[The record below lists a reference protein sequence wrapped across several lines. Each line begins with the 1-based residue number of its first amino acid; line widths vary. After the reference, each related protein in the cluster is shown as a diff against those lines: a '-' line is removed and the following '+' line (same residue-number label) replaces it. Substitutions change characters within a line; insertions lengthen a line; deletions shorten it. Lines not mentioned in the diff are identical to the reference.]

1 MIGNLDRERHT
12 MDQVESSNALESILT
27 ETLAQLEEVTQSKQ
41 SLAFY
46 SNIDHDQSKPI
57 KVTGIAI
64 AEGDWNG
71 VRYTAL
77 EIKAAA
83 ASLKGLP
90 IRVEHSKTRE
100 FRSDSVGTVTN
111 AEWDDT
117 LKALKFAGKIT
128 DPTAR
133 ELIVSGTFKAVSV
146 QTFLDKVLDQGIVM
160 AKNLLF
166 TELSLV
172 EKPACLTCQIFHWE
186 SLSKKDKCTGAC
198 ATVVNSIEIKPSD
211 NMNDADL
218 TALKE
223 EIMGK
228 VETIFEDLY
237 SKNIDWTCPVC
248 ASIPNASDP
257 LTFTKEEMLSH
268 MKTEHPHAYIAMQE
282 AGMVDDSGLLAT
294 DAEFVSWSSSKWKES
309 EKTRGGTSRVDNV
322 RIGLSTSAGTTP
334 IDTEVNELS
343 KPKPDPKLTP
353 TPAPD
358 PVVAPV
364 VAPVPV
370 PVTAPVIAPVIAP
383 VVAPVL
389 APVPVPVVVPPAP
402 VVVPPVPVVAP
413 PVPVPTPAPVVAP
426 VIAPPVVVERIIER
440 IIERPA
446 APVAPVV
453 VPAVAPVAP
462 VAPIPVP
469 TPAPVVAPVVAP
481 VLAPVVPVPA
491 PVPVVAAPVVAPIP
505 APTPD
510 PDHKDLSVGELI
522 YLLYRR
528 KDEPE

>member
-1 MIGNLDRERHT
+1 
-12 MDQVESSNALESILT
+12 MDQDESSNALESILT
-27 ETLAQLEEVTQSKQ
+27 ETLAQLEEVTRSKQ

-71 VRYTAL
+71 IRYTAS

-100 FRSDSVGTVTN
+100 FRSDSVGTVTDV
-111 AEWDDT
+111 EWDDT
-117 LKALKFAGKIT
+117 LRALKFAGTVI
-128 DPTAR
+128 DQTAR
-133 ELIVSGTFKAVSV
+133 QLIVSGTFKAVSV
-146 QTFLDKVLDQGIVM
+146 QTFLDKVLEGGITI

-186 SLSKKDKCTGAC
+186 SLSKKNKCTGAC
-198 ATVVNSIEIKPSD
+198 TTVVSSIEIKPSD

-218 TALKE
+218 DVLKK

-228 VETIFEDLY
+228 VEAIFEDLY
-237 SKNIDWTCPVC
+237 SKEIDWTCPVC
-248 ASIPNASDP
+248 ASLPNASDP

-282 AGMVDDSGLLAT
+282 AGLVDDSDLLAT
-294 DAEFVSWSSSKWKES
+294 DAEFVSWSSNKWKES
-309 EKTRGGTSRVDNV
+309 EKTRGDESRVNNTG
-322 RIGLSTSAGTTP
+322 IGLSTSGGTTP

-343 KPKPDPKLTP
+343 NEPDPKPTP
-353 TPAPD
+353 TPDPVVTPAPD
-358 PVVAPV
+358 PVP
-364 VAPVPV
+364 
-370 PVTAPVIAPVIAP
+370 APVIAPVPAP
-383 VVAPVL
+383 VQVPIPALVPVPVAPAPVPVPIVPIVAPVT
-389 APVPVPVVVPPAP
+389 APVPVPVVVPP
-402 VVVPPVPVVAP
+402 VVPPVPV
-413 PVPVPTPAPVVAP
+413 PAPVATP
-426 VIAPPVVVERIIER
+426 EPVVVERIIER

-446 APVAPVV
+446 PVVAPVPAPIPAPVA
-453 VPAVAPVAP
+453 
-462 VAPIPVP
+462 
-469 TPAPVVAPVVAP
+469 APVVAP
-481 VLAPVVPVPA
+481 VLAPVVPEPA

-505 APTPD
+505 LPTPD
-510 PDHKDLSVGELI
+510 PDTKDLSVGELI